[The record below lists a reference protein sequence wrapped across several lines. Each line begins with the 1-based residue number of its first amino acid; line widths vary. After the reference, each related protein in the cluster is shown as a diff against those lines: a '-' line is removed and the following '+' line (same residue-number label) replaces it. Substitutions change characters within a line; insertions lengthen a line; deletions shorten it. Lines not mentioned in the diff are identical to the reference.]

1 LPRKNIKPEL
11 EFKTIT
17 RFIIIF
23 YNLESHN
30 QSTIFFLNQNPEQL
44 ARDEIDS
51 ALQRSGWVVQK
62 KNAINLRAGLG
73 VAVCEY
79 QTAVG
84 PADYVLFV
92 DAKPVGVIEAKREDE
107 AVRITM
113 HEDQSSEYA
122 KAKLKYINNDP
133 LPFVYESTGELTRF
147 TDYRDPKPRSRPVF
161 TFHRPQTFENW
172 LRETKTLR
180 ARLFDI
186 PVLCADP
193 SPTGGSR
200 MGAGALRDCQTV
212 AITNLEKSFRENRP
226 KALVQ
231 MATGSGKTFTAIT
244 SIYRLLKFAKAKRI
258 LFLVNTRNL
267 GEQAEQEFKKFEP
280 QDDNRLFP
288 ELYGI
293 TRLSSSFIP
302 QDSQVYISTIQ
313 RLYSILK
320 GTELDEREEEED
332 PASKKWKPKEPMPVV
347 YNQKVPMEFFDFIVI
362 DECHQSIYNLWK
374 QVLDYFDAF
383 QIGLTA
389 TPDNRTFGYFE
400 KNIVS
405 DYGYKKAVEDGVLV
419 PYNVFEIE
427 TKITK
432 QGAKISIGEYID
444 RREKLTRKKFW
455 NQLDEDVEY
464 SSKQLD
470 DKVVN
475 VNQITLI
482 IQAFRDALPS
492 MFPDRWM
499 SPAHPDLPEGKA
511 TTSQP
516 TPVGDTAQD
525 TASSQG
531 EAGSA
536 HSPFGGAG
544 GGCGSFEVPKT
555 LIFAKS
561 DSHADDIINIVRRE
575 FAEENKFCKKI
586 TYRTSEGLEKEDP
599 KTVFQ
604 QFRNSYYP
612 RIAVTVDMIATG
624 TDIRPLE
631 VLLFMRDVKSRSY
644 YEQMKGR
651 GTRTC
656 SLDELRSTG
665 TPSAKFTKDHF
676 VIIDAIGVEKSQKT
690 DSRPLEKK
698 PALSLKEVL
707 EGIAMGNKDE
717 EMLSTLAN
725 RLIRLDK
732 QINEKEKALFA
743 EKAGGKTINSVVKDL
758 LNAYDADTVESLEFK
773 VLSEN
778 PAASPE
784 ELNSKLKTQH
794 SQLIEDATAIFN
806 NYDLRNYIIDVRKKY
821 DQFIDHIN
829 PDEITAMGWV
839 ADSKAAAE
847 NLVHDFTQWIEE
859 HKIEITALQ
868 IFYAQPYRRRELSY
882 KLIKDLAEAIKTKKP
897 RLAPIHIW
905 KAYEQLEKVSGQPKN
920 ELVALVSLVRK
931 VSGID
936 STLTAWDK
944 TVDKNFQDWIFKKQA
959 GTLKYSRE
967 QVQWLHMIKDYIAA
981 SFHVDRED
989 FELDPFNKQ
998 GGLGKMWQ
1006 LFGEETDALINE
1018 LNESLVA

>member
-1 LPRKNIKPEL
+1 MEVFGLCC
-11 EFKTIT
+11 
-17 RFIIIF
+17 IF
-23 YNLESHN
+23 SP
-30 QSTIFFLNQNPEQL
+30 TAMNQNPEQK
-44 ARDEIDS
+44 ARDLIDDQLT
-51 ALQRSGWVVQK
+51 ACGWMIQDK
-62 KNAINLRAGLG
+62 KSFNLAAGIG
-73 VAVCEY
+73 VAIREY
-79 QTAVG
+79 QTDVG
-84 PADYVLFV
+84 PADYILFV
-92 DAKPVGVIEAKREDE
+92 NRKPVGLIEAKREE
-107 AVRITM
+107 EGVRLTM
-113 HEDQSSEYA
+113 VEDQSTEYA
-122 KAKLKYINNDP
+122 SAKLKYIDNDP

-161 TFHRPQTFENW
+161 TFHRPQTFEA
-172 LRETKTLR
+172 LLKEGKTLR
-180 ARLFDI
+180 ARVHDI
-186 PVLCADP
+186 PSLQP
-193 SPTGGSR
+193 QG
-200 MGAGALRDCQTV
+200 LRDCQVT
-212 AITNLEKSFRENRP
+212 AITNLEKSFREARP

-244 SIYRLLKFAKAKRI
+244 SIYRLLKFARAKRI
-258 LFLVNTRNL
+258 LFLVNTKNL
-267 GEQAEQEFKKFEP
+267 GEQAEQEFKRFEP

-288 ELYGI
+288 ELYGV

-302 QDSQVYISTIQ
+302 PDSQVYISTIQ

-320 GTELDEREEEED
+320 GTELDERDEEED
-332 PASKKWKPKEPMPVV
+332 PSEKKWKPKEPMPVV

-389 TPDNRTFGYFE
+389 TPDNRTFGYFDR
-400 KNIVS
+400 NIVS

-432 QGAKISIGEYID
+432 GGSKISIGEYIGQ
-444 RREKLTRKKFW
+444 REKLTRKEFW
-455 NQLDEDVEY
+455 NKLDEDVEY
-464 SSKQLD
+464 SQKQLD

-475 VNQITLI
+475 PNQITLI
-482 IQAFRDALPS
+482 IQAVRDQLPH
-492 MFPDRWM
+492 MFPDRID
-499 SPAHPDLPEGKA
+499 AEGK
-511 TTSQP
+511 
-516 TPVGDTAQD
+516 
-525 TASSQG
+525 
-531 EAGSA
+531 
-536 HSPFGGAG
+536 
-544 GGCGSFEVPKT
+544 FEVPKT

-575 FAEENKFCKKI
+575 FAEENRFCKKI
-586 TYRTSEGLEKEDP
+586 TYRTAEGPEKEDP
-599 KTVFQ
+599 KTVLQ

-665 TPSAKFTKDHF
+665 TPAARFTKDHF

-698 PALSLKEVL
+698 PGLSLKEVL
-707 EGIAMGNKDE
+707 EGIAMGNKEE

-732 QINEKEKALFA
+732 QITDKERALFA
-743 EKAGGKTINSVVKDL
+743 EKAGGQTINQVVKAL
-758 LNAYDADTVESLEFK
+758 LNTYDPDTIESIRQKVESEMTGQPEAAIQSTINGQ
-773 VLSEN
+773 LS
-778 PAASPE
+778 
-784 ELNSKLKTQH
+784 T
-794 SQLIEDATAIFN
+794 LIEDATHIFN

-821 DQFIDHIN
+821 DQYIDHIN
-829 PDEITAMGWV
+829 PDEITRMGWV

-847 NLVHDFTQWIEE
+847 ALVHDFEQWIEA
-859 HKIEITALQ
+859 HKTEITALQ

-882 KLIKDLAEAIKTKKP
+882 AMLKELAETVKMQKP
-897 RLAPIHIW
+897 QLAPLHVW
-905 KAYEQLEKVSGQPKN
+905 QAYEQLEKVVGRPKG
-920 ELVALVSLVRK
+920 ELMALVALVRR
-931 VSGID
+931 VSGMD
-936 STLTAWDK
+936 ATLTAFDK
-944 TVDKNFQDWIFKKQA
+944 TVDLNFQDWIFRKQA
-959 GTLKYSRE
+959 GTLKYTEE
-967 QVQWLHMIKDYIAA
+967 QVQWLRMIKDYIAA
-981 SFHVDRED
+981 SFHLERDD

-998 GGLGKMWQ
+998 GGLGKMWR
-1006 LFGEETDALINE
+1006 LFGEETDAIINE